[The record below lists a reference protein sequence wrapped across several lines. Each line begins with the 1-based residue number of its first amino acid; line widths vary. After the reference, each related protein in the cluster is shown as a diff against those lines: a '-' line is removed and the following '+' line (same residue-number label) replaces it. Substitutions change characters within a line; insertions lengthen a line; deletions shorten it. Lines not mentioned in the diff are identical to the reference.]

1 MPYTTQGYMTA
12 ADIAE
17 VRADM
22 DLDLCGCCEAGGFDE
37 DPDDEENCREC
48 DHEDGQHSH

>member
-12 ADIAE
+12 ADVAE

-22 DLDLCGCCEAGGFDE
+22 DLDLCGCCESEGVVTDLE
-37 DPDDEENCREC
+37 DGERCPTC
-48 DHEDGQHSH
+48 DHYAEQHA